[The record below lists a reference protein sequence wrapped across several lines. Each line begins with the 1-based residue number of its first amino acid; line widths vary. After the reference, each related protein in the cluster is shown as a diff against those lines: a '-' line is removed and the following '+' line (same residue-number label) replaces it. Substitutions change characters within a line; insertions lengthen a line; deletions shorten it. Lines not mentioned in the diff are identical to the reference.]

1 MELGLDPSLFWGL
14 TLREITLMME
24 GAAERERRAYN
35 DRAGLAWTGAAL
47 ARAKRLPKLKTLLIP
62 GRRVAPR
69 PQTAQEQLAIFRQ
82 WAAVTA
88 SPARKR

>member
-1 MELGLDPSLFWGL
+1 
-14 TLREITLMME
+14 MME

-62 GRRVAPR
+62 GRRAAPR
-69 PQTAQEQLAIFRQ
+69 PQTAQEQMAIFRQ
-82 WAAVTA
+82 WAAATA
-88 SPARKR
+88 GPARKR